1 MPEGSGS
8 NSVPD
13 TEVSDVLFVLF
24 LMTAFG
30 FGVKRGFL
38 LFLYES
44 GRAMSSWVSRPTTY
58 FRNVQCQWRWRL
70 VPTSLMK

>member
-44 GRAMSSWVSRPTTY
+44 GRAMS
-58 FRNVQCQWRWRL
+58 
-70 VPTSLMK
+70 K